1 MSEQINSALWEI
13 IDLIK
18 SIVNPIGILAL
29 VIVGIYCIMNHDSN
43 TISKVKGWLLYII
56 LGMLLINLA
65 PQIISWLQTIGA

>member
-18 SIVNPIGILAL
+18 SVVNPIGVHAII
-29 VIVGIYCIMNHDSN
+29 IVGVYCIMNHDSN
-43 TISKVKGWLLYII
+43 SIRQVKGWLLCIV

-65 PQIISWLQTIGA
+65 PQIVTWLQSIGA